1 MGVKYK
7 VNENFFKTWAR
18 NSSYVL
24 GLLFAD
30 GSLENAAYIRGKYV
44 RLTSTD
50 RSLIEQVKN
59 TLNSQHKV
67 VTIPSSGN
75 RKEQYLL
82 RIGSHKIYND
92 LENLGLH
99 PRKSLDMEFPH
110 IPYRF
115 LSDFVRGYFDGDGCM
130 ALESVKNRPHNRL
143 KVIFTSGSKE
153 FLGSLSKNLK
163 QRCLGKTGKVYDSH
177 RSYQLIYN
185 SVDAVKILEFMYS
198 KAWERKLLYLD
209 RKYLK
214 YEKLFLA
221 PDAFRCENIFD
232 KQSRAWN

>member
-1 MGVKYK
+1 MGIKYK
-7 VNENFFKTWAR
+7 VNENFFKTWSR

-30 GSLENAAYIRGKYV
+30 GSLEDAAYIRGKYV

-50 RSLIEQVKN
+50 RSLIEQVKSS
-59 TLNSQHKV
+59 LNSRHKV
-67 VTIPSSGN
+67 VTIPSLGN

-92 LENLGLH
+92 LENIGLH
-99 PRKSLDMEFPH
+99 PRKSLDMELPH

-115 LSDFVRGYFDGDGCM
+115 LSDFVRGYFDGDGCI
-130 ALESVKNRPHNRL
+130 ALEKIKNKPHNRL
-143 KVIFTSGSKE
+143 KAIFTSGSKD
-153 FLGSLSKNLK
+153 FLASLSKILK
-163 QRCLGKTGKVYDSH
+163 QRCIGRTGKVYDSH

-185 SVDAVKILEFMYS
+185 SVDAVKLLEFIYS

-214 YEKLFLA
+214 YTKLFLT
-221 PDAFRCENIFD
+221 PEAFRCGNLFD
-232 KQSRAWN
+232 RQSRAWN

>member
-7 VNENFFKTWAR
+7 VNENLFKTWSR

-59 TLNSQHKV
+59 SLNSQHKI
-67 VTIPSSGN
+67 VTIPPSGK

-82 RIGSHKIYND
+82 RVGSHKIYND

-99 PRKSLDMEFPH
+99 PRKSLDMELPH

-115 LSDFVRGYFDGDGCM
+115 LSDFVRGYFDGDGCLAFENM
-130 ALESVKNRPHNRL
+130 KNRPHNKL
-143 KVIFTSGSKE
+143 KAIFTSGSKN
-153 FLGSLSKNLK
+153 FLISLSKVLK
-163 QRCLGKTGKVYDSH
+163 NRCLGKSSKVYDSH

-185 SVDAVKILEFMYS
+185 SIDALRILEFIYS
-198 KAWERKLLYLD
+198 KVESRNLLCLD
-209 RKYLK
+209 RKYNK
-214 YEKLFLA
+214 YKNLISY
-221 PDAFRCENIFD
+221 PDACRCDNLFD
-232 KQSRAWN
+232 KQSRVWN